1 MLSAIFV
8 RRSLLS
14 AILFFILVSQCDGG
28 NLLVRQN
35 DVTVKVG
42 RTVYLN
48 TDDIVFRKP
57 RRGDEACR
65 VEVVQNDPI
74 TQRVGQ
80 LEPKVSLMTLYFQ
93 RNKVSFCSYLLKTT
107 GLEGRLLYVCPSHF
121 VLFGRLCF

>member
-1 MLSAIFV
+1 MLIYTRCQCEQETTHDMLSGIFV
-8 RRSLLS
+8 RRSFLS
-14 AILFFILVSQCDGG
+14 AFLFFILVSQCDGG

-35 DVTVKVG
+35 DITVKVG

-80 LEPKVSLMTLYFQ
+80 LEPKVSLVIGISLRMA
-93 RNKVSFCSYLLKTT
+93 V
-107 GLEGRLLYVCPSHF
+107 
-121 VLFGRLCF
+121 